1 MTGGKRMSRFM
12 VDETKCRRD
21 GICVAVCPVG
31 VLTRG
36 DKAPP
41 EQIPGGELLCISCGH
56 CVAACPFGAC
66 SLDTMPVGDCPP
78 VRPEWRLTPE
88 QVEHFLRSRR
98 SIRVFK
104 DVAVAPGRLE
114 RLIRTARYAPSGRNN
129 QPVRWLVISGREP
142 VRSLAGQ
149 VIDWMR
155 SVSDAN
161 PKMGRRLMLNRLVA
175 AWDAGGDLIC
185 RAAPH
190 VIVAHAPKDD
200 VTAPSACTLALAYLE
215 LAAPSQ
221 GLGACWA
228 GYLHMATLHWQPLQ
242 EALALPAGDGFNGAL
257 LVGEPRYSFY
267 RLPTR
272 REPVITWR

>member
-1 MTGGKRMSRFM
+1 MSRFI
-12 VDETKCRRD
+12 VNDKKCRRD

-36 DKAPP
+36 DDDPP
-41 EQIPGGELLCISCGH
+41 EQIPGGEALCISCGH

-66 SLDTMPVGDCPP
+66 SLDTMPVEACPP

-88 QVEHFLRSRR
+88 QAEHFLRSRR

-104 DVAVAPGRLE
+104 DVAVAHGRLE
-114 RLIRTARYAPSGRNN
+114 RLIRTARYAPSGRNH

-142 VRSLAGQ
+142 VRAIAGH

-155 SVSDAN
+155 SMCATN
-161 PKMGRRLMLNRLVA
+161 PRLGRKMMLDRLVA
-175 AWDAGGDLIC
+175 GWDDGRDLIC
-185 RAAPH
+185 RDAPH
-190 VIVAHAPKDD
+190 LIVAHAPKDD

-215 LAAPSQ
+215 LAAPSH
-221 GLGACWA
+221 GLGACWG
-228 GYLHMATLHWQPLQ
+228 GYLHMGALHWPPLQ
-242 EALALPAGDGFNGAL
+242 HALSLPAGDVFNGAL
-257 LVGEPRYSFY
+257 MVGEPRYRFH

-272 REPVITWR
+272 REPEITWR